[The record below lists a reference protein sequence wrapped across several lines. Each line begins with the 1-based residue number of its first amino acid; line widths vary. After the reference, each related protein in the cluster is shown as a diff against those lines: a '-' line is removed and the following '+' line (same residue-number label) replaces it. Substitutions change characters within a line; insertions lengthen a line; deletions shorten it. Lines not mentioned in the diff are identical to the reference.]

1 MRSMVRNIQAQHR
14 ADNERIKKNNNGV
27 NSSLLKDITAE
38 ILAGEV
44 LRAEQRVKGDSY
56 FTSRE
61 IRGGGNE
68 LDKSNQ

>member
-14 ADNERIKKNNNGV
+14 ADNEKIKKNNGV

-38 ILAGEV
+38 ILAGAV

-56 FTSRE
+56 FTSSRK
-61 IRGGGNE
+61 IRGENE

>member
-1 MRSMVRNIQAQHR
+1 MRSMVRNIPAQHR
-14 ADNERIKKNNNGV
+14 ADNEKIKKNNNGV

-38 ILAGEV
+38 ILAGAV

-56 FTSRE
+56 FTSRK
-61 IRGGGNE
+61 IRGENE

>member
-14 ADNERIKKNNNGV
+14 ADNEKIKKKNNGV

-38 ILAGEV
+38 ILAAAV
-44 LRAEQRVKGDSY
+44 LRAEQWVKGDSY
-56 FTSRE
+56 FTSSRK
-61 IRGGGNE
+61 IRGENE